1 MKNKQKKSVK
11 QDTYTKLSE
20 AVKAEF
26 EREYQESL
34 EKKQKATYYLLIAFV
49 LLVLAGLVWTAQ
61 QPAKE
66 EVATYSPS
74 SVSTDRQFSSAV
86 SQTWTEASDTG
97 VTDFTRGLTA
107 TKEEFSFNWTLK
119 DYDSLVI
126 GMKEDATGDSLSDII
141 EKYGKPSSARFGEYS
156 EEYLYLTY
164 APSNYDIY
172 ADWRRL
178 ELAFYKNGSEYYLS
192 SKDVYNLP
200 DEQFPTKEADPY
212 TNLWTKEVFQQVIVG
227 DSNTGQGGMSYEE
240 VIALGGL
247 PYEASV
253 FAYGGGS
260 FWEEK
265 KELQIFYKNGSGSK
279 QTFVD
284 FRFVRQKD
292 GIYRVYAKN
301 GTFYN

>member
-1 MKNKQKKSVK
+1 MKKKPKNNVK
-11 QDTYTKLSE
+11 LDTYTKLSE

-26 EREYQESL
+26 EREYQDSL
-34 EKKQKATYYLLIAFV
+34 KKKQKATYYLLIAFI

-74 SVSTDRQFSSAV
+74 SASTEQQFSSTI
-86 SQTWTEASDTG
+86 SQTSTEASDKG

-141 EKYGKPSSARFGEYS
+141 EKYGKPSSARFDEYS
-156 EEYLYLTY
+156 EEYLFLTY
-164 APSNYDIY
+164 APLDYDIY
-172 ADWRRL
+172 ADQRNL
-178 ELAFYKNGSEYYLS
+178 KLVFYKNGSDYYLM
-192 SKDVYNLP
+192 SKEVYYLP
-200 DEQFPTKEADPY
+200 DDQFPTKEADRN
-212 TNLWTKEVFQQVIVG
+212 TNLWTKDVFQQVIVG

-253 FAYGGGS
+253 FAYGGG
-260 FWEEK
+260 FFEEK

-301 GTFYN
+301 GTFSN

>member
-1 MKNKQKKSVK
+1 MKKKTKNNVK
-11 QDTYTKLSE
+11 LDTYTKLSE

-26 EREYQESL
+26 EREYQGSL
-34 EKKQKATYYLLIAFV
+34 KKKQKATYYLLIAFI
-49 LLVLAGLVWTAQ
+49 LLVLAGIVWTAQ

-66 EVATYSPS
+66 GVATYSPS
-74 SVSTDRQFSSAV
+74 SASTDQQLSSTI
-86 SQTWTEASDTG
+86 SQTSTEASDRG

-126 GMKEDATGDSLSDII
+126 GITEDATGDSLSDII
-141 EKYGKPSSARFGEYS
+141 EKYGKPSSARFDEYS
-156 EEYLYLTY
+156 EEYLFLTY
-164 APSNYDIY
+164 APLDYDIY
-172 ADWRRL
+172 ADQRML
-178 ELAFYKNGSEYYLS
+178 KLVFYKNGSDYYLLR
-192 SKDVYNLP
+192 KDVYSLP
-200 DEQFPTKEADPY
+200 DQQFPTKEADPN
-212 TNLWTKEVFQQVIVG
+212 TNLWTKDLFQQVIVG

-253 FAYGGGS
+253 FAYGGGLI
-260 FWEEK
+260 EEK

>member
-1 MKNKQKKSVK
+1 MN
-11 QDTYTKLSE
+11 
-20 AVKAEF
+20 AEF

-34 EKKQKATYYLLIAFV
+34 KKKQKATYYLLIAFV

-74 SVSTDRQFSSAV
+74 SVSTDLQLSSTI

-107 TKEEFSFNWTLK
+107 TQEEFSFNWTLK
-119 DYDSLVI
+119 DYDSLVT

-156 EEYLYLTY
+156 EENLFLTY
-164 APSNYDIY
+164 AAMEYGINEDQ
-172 ADWRRL
+172 RNL
-178 ELAFYKNGSEYYLS
+178 KLVFYKNGSDYYLMN
-192 SKDVYNLP
+192 KEVYYLP
-200 DEQFPTKEADPY
+200 DDQFPTKEADPN

-247 PYEASV
+247 PYEATL
-253 FAYGGGS
+253 FAYGGGI
-260 FWEEK
+260 FEER
-265 KELQIFYKNGSGSK
+265 KELQVFYKNGSGSK

>member
-26 EREYQESL
+26 EREYQESFK
-34 EKKQKATYYLLIAFV
+34 KKQKATYYLLIAFV

-74 SVSTDRQFSSAV
+74 SESTDQQLSSTI
-86 SQTWTEASDTG
+86 SQTWTESSDKG

-126 GMKEDATGDSLSDII
+126 GMKEDSTGDSLSNII
-141 EKYGKPSSARFGEYS
+141 EKYGKPSSARFDEYS
-156 EEYLYLTY
+156 EEYLFLTY
-164 APSNYDIY
+164 APLDYDIY
-172 ADWRRL
+172 ADQRRL

-192 SKDVYNLP
+192 SKEVYYLP
-200 DEQFPTKEADPY
+200 DEKFPTKEADTN
-212 TNLWTKEVFQQVIVG
+212 TNLWTNDVFQQVIVG

-247 PYEASV
+247 PYEATVS
-253 FAYGGGS
+253 AYGGGLY
-260 FWEEK
+260 EEK
-265 KELQIFYKNGSGSK
+265 KQLQIFYKNGSGAK
-279 QTFVD
+279 QSLVD